1 MQANRGRDTKPEM
14 AVRRILHARGLRY
27 RVGVR
32 PLPDLNRTADIVFPR
47 RRVCVFVDGC
57 FWHGCEQH
65 YAPPKTNG
73 DYWERKIASNKARDA
88 DTDRRLRAAG
98 WTIVRAWEH
107 EPPEEIAERVCALVR
122 SGPPNPGR
130 R

>member
-1 MQANRGRDTKPEM
+1 MQANRGRDTKPEL

-32 PLPDLNRTADIVFPR
+32 PLPGLNRTADIVFPG

-65 YAPPKTNG
+65 YAPPKTNR
-73 DYWERKIASNKARDA
+73 DFWEKKAASNKARDA
-88 DTDRRLRAAG
+88 DTDERLRAAG

-107 EPPEEIAERVCALVR
+107 EPPEEIADRVCALVR
-122 SGPPNPGR
+122 PVSRNS
-130 R
+130 